1 MYACRTEDSSLRLKR
16 MAPIAANMPQIA
28 FNERKVRAVQRI
40 YADSP
45 AARTVLDYF
54 ATRDTAERQTEIE
67 SLANRLVSLGRGQVL
82 SVMRGLQKLELGRVY
97 QGRRGHKTRFVW
109 AAPMNQ
115 VGLAA
120 QGQITTIDE
129 LEDGPGFHRVN
140 GFHSEDLVS
149 PNGQISSPDF
159 PQHSEEMADMSNTA
173 ALIVTINVST
183 ISMRAR
189 AKLAEL
195 LMVLMAEDQ
204 GTKETRAQR

>member
-1 MYACRTEDSSLRLKR
+1 

-54 ATRDTAERQTEIE
+54 ATRDTAERETEIE

-82 SVMRGLQKLELGRVY
+82 SVMRALQKLELGRVY

-109 AAPMNQ
+109 AAPLNQ

-120 QGQITTIDE
+120 QGQLTTIDE
-129 LEDGPGFHRVN
+129 LEDSPGFHHVN

-149 PNGQISSPDF
+149 SNGHISSPDF
-159 PQHSEEMADMSNTA
+159 PQQTHSEEMADIANTA
-173 ALIVTINVST
+173 ALNVTINVST

-204 GTKETRAQR
+204 GTKDTRAQR

>member
-1 MYACRTEDSSLRLKR
+1 
-16 MAPIAANMPQIA
+16 MPQIA
-28 FNERKVRAVQRI
+28 YNERKVRAVQII
-40 YADSP
+40 YADNL

-54 ATRDTAERQTEIE
+54 ATRDTAERETEIE
-67 SLANRLVSLGRGQVL
+67 SLGNRLVSLRRGQIL

-115 VGLAA
+115 VGRAA

-129 LEDGPGFHRVN
+129 LEDGSSFHRVN
-140 GFHSEDLVS
+140 GFHSEDPVNA
-149 PNGQISSPDF
+149 NGQASPSNS
-159 PQHSEEMADMSNTA
+159 PEQTYTEELADIPNTA
-173 ALIVTINVST
+173 ALNVTINVST

-195 LMVLMAEDQ
+195 LMVLVAEDQ
-204 GTKETRAQR
+204 GTKDARVQR